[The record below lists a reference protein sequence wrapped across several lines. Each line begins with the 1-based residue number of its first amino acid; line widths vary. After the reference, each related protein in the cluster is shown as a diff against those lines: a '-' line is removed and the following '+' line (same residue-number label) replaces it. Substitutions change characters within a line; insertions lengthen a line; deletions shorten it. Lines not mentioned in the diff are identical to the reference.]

1 LFRGEVVNN
10 LDPLRLGRVQ
20 ITVPSVFG
28 ENPLTWAMPCVPYA
42 GPGVGFY
49 FIPPVGA
56 KLWIMFERGD
66 PEYPVWV
73 GGFWGD
79 SGDVPASPQIPD
91 IKVLKTDTATITIVD
106 GPGPASVTIE
116 TQGGLKIDMGATG
129 IEITNGQ
136 GATVTLQGPKTSI
149 NGSALEVT

>member
-1 LFRGEVVNN
+1 
-10 LDPLRLGRVQ
+10 
-20 ITVPSVFG
+20 
-28 ENPLTWAMPCVPYA
+28 M
-42 GPGVGFY
+42 
-49 FIPPVGA
+49 
-56 KLWIMFERGD
+56 
-66 PEYPVWV
+66 
-73 GGFWGD
+73 GGFWED

-91 IKVLKTDTATITIVD
+91 IKVLKTDTATTTIVD